1 LGLERLLI
9 RRQVCRRTV
18 RMSRTNRSPPTG
30 YPGGNAG
37 MRSKACHYQGTNK
50 HKIMMNN
57 CLLLHR
63 CLRGC
68 TIALGG
74 HSYRIISVLRTRPAT
89 IGYARI
95 IYAGTIP
102 CLHPEPQVAQVLGLN
117 GRRYLNLCHGWL
129 QNGHKGVICAFAE
142 VRRLGIAQGGN
153 RWLRV
158 CTNFPEIPS
167 AKTAKR
173 VSVPWR
179 RRRNAAITT
188 RASAGPLQKLDT
200 EELDLFNAEVTG

>member
-1 LGLERLLI
+1 
-9 RRQVCRRTV
+9 
-18 RMSRTNRSPPTG
+18 MSRTNRSPPTG

-37 MRSKACHYQGTNK
+37 MRSKACHYQGFNK
-50 HKIMMNN
+50 HKNMMNN
-57 CLLLHR
+57 CLQSPG

-68 TIALGG
+68 AIALGG
-74 HSYRIISVLRTRPAT
+74 HIYRVISVLRKRPAA
-89 IGYARI
+89 IGYARV
-95 IYAGTIP
+95 IYAGTLP
-102 CLHPEPQVAQVLGLN
+102 CFHPEPQVAQVFGLN

-142 VRRLGIAQGGN
+142 VRRLGIAQGEN

-167 AKTAKR
+167 AESAKR

-179 RRRNAAITT
+179 RRRNATITT
-188 RASAGPLQKLDT
+188 RATVGALQKLDT
-200 EELDLFNAEVTG
+200 EELDLIGGEVLG